1 MKTHNEKTHD
11 ILVKDKKVKAPISFL
26 WFNLFGCLMTG
37 LAAFMMLHIFT
48 NLPLHGNLTIAI
60 FFYIFDVKNQSTE
73 HYLQYQIDNLK
84 DKAYYDNMFND
95 EKFELLQ
102 AEINELKKK

>member
-1 MKTHNEKTHD
+1 MKTHNEKMHD

-48 NLPLHGNLTIAI
+48 ELPLHGNITIAL

-84 DKAYYDNMFND
+84 EKAFNDNMFND

-102 AEINELKKK
+102 AEINALKNK

>member
-1 MKTHNEKTHD
+1 
-11 ILVKDKKVKAPISFL
+11 
-26 WFNLFGCLMTG
+26 MT
-37 LAAFMMLHIFT
+37 AVTAFAMLQIFT

-84 DKAYYDNMFND
+84 DKASYDNMFND
-95 EKFELLQ
+95 EKFEQLQ